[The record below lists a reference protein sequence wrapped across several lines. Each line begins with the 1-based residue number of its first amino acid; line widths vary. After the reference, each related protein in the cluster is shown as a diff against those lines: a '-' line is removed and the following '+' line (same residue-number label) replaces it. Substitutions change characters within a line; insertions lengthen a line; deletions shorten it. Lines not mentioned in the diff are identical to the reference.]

1 MWVESNDRLKMTV
14 GDYGVALPL
23 SFDGITI
30 AGTDSIKVK
39 FISATTGETILVK
52 EYSDISQNKV
62 NLELSSSE
70 TALFPVGLYAFSID
84 WYQSG
89 HFLCNLVPIFI
100 FEVVTKA

>member
-52 EYSDISQNKV
+52 E
-62 NLELSSSE
+62 
-70 TALFPVGLYAFSID
+70 
-84 WYQSG
+84 
-89 HFLCNLVPIFI
+89 
-100 FEVVTKA
+100 